1 MMILDK
7 ICDLVEE
14 AHEIFS
20 ATSVSEVLNLD
31 KPAAR
36 KVLNKMYN
44 NHETENIDRYL
55 NVIERLKTV
64 TQ

>member
-20 ATSVSEVLNLD
+20 ATSVIEVINLD
-31 KPAAR
+31 KPSAQE
-36 KVLNKMYN
+36 VLNKAYGN
-44 NHETENIDRYL
+44 PGTENIDRYID
-55 NVIERLKTV
+55 VIERLKKV

>member
-1 MMILDK
+1 MKIEK

-20 ATSVSEVLNLD
+20 ATSVIEVINLD
-31 KPAAR
+31 KPSA
-36 KVLNKMYN
+36 KEVLNKAYGN
-44 NHETENIDRYL
+44 PGTENVDRYID
-55 NVIERLKTV
+55 VIERLKKV